1 MFAVIFETL
10 PNRQRFSDYLGLAE
24 TLKPTLNAIDGFV
37 MNERFSN
44 DRVKGTLLSLSL
56 WRDEKALIRWRT
68 HAQHHGVQV
77 NGRSGVLDDYRLRVG
92 QIDLQFESG
101 KLRRA
106 TEGRRRDISAVSTD
120 PFVTISVSTRD
131 IADPDAAGMTP
142 PQDQADE
149 RCSDF
154 TGVVD
159 TRRRLRMTR
168 WADADQAERHLLEH
182 CAALDGAHWAVSVVR
197 EYGMLDRRE
206 APVFH
211 EPVER

>member
-77 NGRSGVLDDYRLRVG
+77 NGRAGVLDDYRLRVG

-101 KLRRA
+101 KLSRA
-106 TEGRRRDISAVSTD
+106 TEGRRRDISTVSTD
-120 PFVTISVSTRD
+120 PFVTISVSTQN
-131 IADPDAAGMTP
+131 IADPDAAGVTS
-142 PQDQADE
+142 PQDLADE

-159 TRRRLRMTR
+159 VRRRLRMTR
-168 WADADQAERHLLEH
+168 WADANQAERHMIEH
-182 CAALDGAHWAVSVVR
+182 CAALDGTHWAVSVVR